1 MKKNHLLIIVLF
13 LDLCSIAQTTLTKAF
28 NQPLLGDMNTKLV
41 CDSVGVVPKNV
52 GANQLWDF
60 SNFILT
66 SNVETSNYISTSAG
80 GGASYTGSSFVE
92 SFGSTKFFM
101 KATATQYEIVGIENP
116 SFALN
121 MNGNTAIQF
130 VWPVAMG
137 YSKTDAFSGT
147 AHANN
152 LNGNVAGNIVSTAS
166 GYGTLIIPGG
176 NTFYGVLQV
185 KIRITAT
192 ASFLFGITTVNL
204 KAVDYTYYDASHKFP
219 LLTVSY
225 ADVTGAY
232 TSKAASIRVNDG
244 IVGINDL
251 NFDATFNI
259 FPNPAKDNIKVSL
272 YNPTMANCT
281 IEIMNTVGQTLQTVN
296 LGSDVNLSNDI
307 SISNLAPGLYL
318 VKTTLGH
325 KVGVRKLIID

>member
-1 MKKNHLLIIVLF
+1 MKKIYFLIIALALGLSV
-13 LDLCSIAQTTLTKAF
+13 IAQPILTKAF
-28 NQPLLGDMNTKLV
+28 NQPVLGDANTKLI
-41 CDSVGVVPKNV
+41 CDSVGVVPKNT
-52 GANQLWDF
+52 GSNQLWDF

-92 SFGSTKFFM
+92 SYGSTKFFM

-116 SFALN
+116 SFSLN
-121 MNGNTAIQF
+121 INGNTAIQF
-130 VWPVAMG
+130 AWPVAMG
-137 YSKTDAFSGT
+137 YSKTDAFSGS

-152 LNGNVAGNIVSTAS
+152 LNGNVTGNIVSTAP
-166 GYGTLIIPGG
+166 GNGTLIIPGG

-185 KIRITAT
+185 RMRITAT
-192 ASFLFGITTVNL
+192 ASFLLGVTTVNL
-204 KAVDYTYYDASHKFP
+204 KAVDYTYYDANHKFP

-251 NFDATFNI
+251 NFDASFNI
-259 FPNPAKDNIKVSL
+259 FPNPAKDNFNVSL
-272 YNPTMANCT
+272 DNISNANCT
-281 IEIMNTVGQTLQTVN
+281 VEIINTMGQTIQLHQ
-296 LGSDVNLSNDI
+296 LGNDIHISNNI
-307 SISNLAPGLYL
+307 SISNLTSGVYF
-318 VKTTLGH
+318 VKTTLGD
-325 KVGVRKLIID
+325 KVSVRKLIKE

>member
-1 MKKNHLLIIVLF
+1 MKKIYSLIIVLALSF
-13 LDLCSIAQTTLTKAF
+13 SAIAQPTLTKAF
-28 NQPLLGDMNTKLV
+28 NQPILGDVNSKFI
-41 CDSVGVVPKNV
+41 CDSVGVVPKNA
-52 GANQLWDF
+52 GSNQLWDF

-66 SNVETSNYISTSAG
+66 SNIETSTYISTSAG
-80 GGASYTGSSFVE
+80 GGGSYTGSSFVE
-92 SFGSTKFFM
+92 SYGSTKFFM

-116 SFALN
+116 SFSLN
-121 MNGNTAIQF
+121 INGNTAIEF

-147 AHANN
+147 AFANN
-152 LNGNVAGNIVSTAS
+152 LNGNVTGNIVSTAP
-166 GYGTLIIPGG
+166 GNGTLIIPGG

-192 ASFLFGITTVNL
+192 ASFLLGLTTVNL
-204 KAVDYTYYDASHKFP
+204 KAVDYTYYDASRKFP

-259 FPNPAKDNIKVSL
+259 FPNPAKDNFNVSL
-272 YNPTMANCT
+272 NNAVNANCT
-281 IEIMNTVGQTLQTVN
+281 VEIINAMGQSIQLHH
-296 LGSDVNLSNDI
+296 LGNEIHISNNI
-307 SISNLAPGLYL
+307 SISDLASGIYMI
-318 VKTTLGH
+318 KTTLGD
-325 KVGVRKLIID
+325 KVSVRKLIKE

>member
-1 MKKNHLLIIVLF
+1 MKRLYLFIIVLT
-13 LDLCSIAQTTLTKAF
+13 LSLSVVAQPTLTKSF
-28 NQPLLGDMNTKLV
+28 NQPILGEVNTKLI
-41 CDSVGVVPKNV
+41 CDSVGVVPKSSGV
-52 GANQLWDF
+52 NQLWDF

-92 SFGSTKFFM
+92 SYGSTKFFM

-121 MNGNTAIQF
+121 INGNTAIQF
-130 VWPVAMG
+130 AWPVAMG

-152 LNGNVAGNIVSTAS
+152 LNGNVTGNIVSTAP
-166 GYGTLIIPGG
+166 GNGTLIIPGG

-185 KIRITAT
+185 RIRITAT
-192 ASFLFGITTVNL
+192 ASFLLGVTTVNL
-204 KAVDYTYYDASHKFP
+204 KAVDYTYYDATHKFP

-232 TSKAASIRVNDG
+232 TSKAASIRVHDG

-251 NFDATFNI
+251 NFDATFSI
-259 FPNPAKDNIKVSL
+259 FPNPAKDNFNVSL
-272 YNPTMANCT
+272 NNIINAHCT
-281 IEIMNTVGQTLQTVN
+281 IEILNSLGQTIQVHQ
-296 LGSDVNLSNDI
+296 LGNDKQ
-307 SISNLAPGLYL
+307 ISNNISVSNLTSGVYF
-318 VKTTLGH
+318 VKTTLGD
-325 KVGVRKLIID
+325 KVSVRKLIKE

>member
-1 MKKNHLLIIVLF
+1 MSVV
-13 LDLCSIAQTTLTKAF
+13 AQPTLTKSF
-28 NQPLLGDMNTKLV
+28 NQPILGEVNTKLI
-41 CDSVGVVPKNV
+41 CDSVGVVPKSSGV
-52 GANQLWDF
+52 NQLWDF

-92 SFGSTKFFM
+92 SYGSTKFFM

-121 MNGNTAIQF
+121 INGNTAIQF
-130 VWPVAMG
+130 AWPVAMG

-152 LNGNVAGNIVSTAS
+152 LNGNVTGNIVSTAP
-166 GYGTLIIPGG
+166 GNGTLIIPGG

-185 KIRITAT
+185 RIRITAT
-192 ASFLFGITTVNL
+192 ASFLLGVTTVNL
-204 KAVDYTYYDASHKFP
+204 KAVDYTYYDATHKFP

-232 TSKAASIRVNDG
+232 TSKAASIRVHDG

-259 FPNPAKDNIKVSL
+259 FPNPAKDNFNVSL
-272 YNPTMANCT
+272 NNIINAHCT
-281 IEIMNTVGQTLQTVN
+281 IEILNSLGQTIQVHQ
-296 LGSDVNLSNDI
+296 LGNDKQ
-307 SISNLAPGLYL
+307 ISNNISVSNLTSGVYF
-318 VKTTLGH
+318 VKTTLGD
-325 KVGVRKLIID
+325 KVSVRKLIKE